1 MRKYSILAAVVICLQ
16 AATVRAA
23 EVVRVACVGDS
34 ITYGA
39 GVANRG
45 KNNYPKVLGGLL
57 GAGYERRKFGVSGAT
72 LHKKGDLRYWRTDR
86 ESTRLNSS
94 NSENSHA
101 AICQNN
107 KKITY

>member
-1 MRKYSILAAVVICLQ
+1 MRKYSILAAAIICLH
-16 AATVRAA
+16 AALVRAE

-57 GAGYERRKFGVSGAT
+57 GPGTKAETLVSAEPPCSRRAIIPIGGPGLS
-72 LHKKGDLRYWRTDR
+72 RRPP
-86 ESTRLNSS
+86 SS
-94 NSENSHA
+94 SPTS
-101 AICQNN
+101 
-107 KKITY
+107 